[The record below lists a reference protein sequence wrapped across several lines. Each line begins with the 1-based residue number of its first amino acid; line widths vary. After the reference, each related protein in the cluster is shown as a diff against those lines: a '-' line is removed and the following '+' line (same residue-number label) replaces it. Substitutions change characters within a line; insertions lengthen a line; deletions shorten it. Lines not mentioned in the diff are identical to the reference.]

1 MVDPSTWKLEAWKAQ
16 VGLVDRFILIMFG
29 ALFFPALS
37 GKEIYSPL
45 ILYIFGFILLGCVF
59 VWVKLI
65 RDATAKTGEK

>member
-37 GKEIYSPL
+37 GKEVYVPFF
-45 ILYIFGFILLGCVF
+45 LYIFGFILLVCVF
-59 VWVKLI
+59 IWVKLM
-65 RDATAKTGEK
+65 RDATAKKGEK